1 MYKKEILQKCSFLQN
16 MEIEIFIRKS
26 LTVRRG
32 KENLLLIVVEE
43 RGILNVYCLF
53 QPLEETR
60 ISGKYY
66 DK

>member
-32 KENLLLIVVEE
+32 KENLLLIGVEE
-43 RGILNVYCLF
+43 RGILNVYGLF